1 MGRILII
8 TLEDLMKKILILL
21 LIAAI
26 LPCLAF
32 AKGEQEEAMPE
43 KLVYLTASWGAP
55 SQELLDKFENETGIK
70 VEVSSLKE
78 SDLRNKVMTAAA
90 GKTSPADVIF
100 TGISNFGVFGHSGIL
115 KPLND
120 FVEQSTF
127 DSVMGQQFF
136 QIAGETY
143 CVPMYQQMVMID
155 YDKAALE
162 QIGLK
167 GSDIKTWDD
176 FENAALKLKSEGI
189 MEYPLAFAVRHWSWY
204 LMALSQGS
212 TLFDADGNPTFNDPS
227 DPGYKAFIQ
236 LIRYFEEGLI
246 SPERLTSPNAHPSF
260 WAGQA
265 AFHQAWQGSLAI
277 ANNPEK
283 SKIAPNADYLLQPE
297 QHYTWS
303 LPAGLGISAYT
314 EYPKASLMF
323 IEFLISEEV
332 QRFGYEANGMFPA
345 LISLFNDLGNSGQ
358 IEGWE
363 VMAEQAEYLV
373 PLPYNTP
380 WFAEFETELKEVL
393 VSVARKEI
401 GAEQAIADLAAFQ
414 QELKKEYE

>member
-1 MGRILII
+1 
-8 TLEDLMKKILILL
+8 MKKQTVLL
-21 LIAAI
+21 L
-26 LPCLAF
+26 LLVMLVPCFVF
-32 AKGEQEEAMPE
+32 AGGQPEEESPE

-55 SQELLDKFENETGIK
+55 SQELLDKFEAETGIK

-78 SDLRNKVMTAAA
+78 ADLRNKVMSAAA

-100 TGISNFGVFGHSGIL
+100 TGISNFGVFGHSGML

-120 FVEQSTF
+120 FVDQEIF
-127 DSVMGQQFF
+127 DSVIGQQFF
-136 QIAGETY
+136 QINGETY

-155 YDKAALE
+155 YDKGALE
-162 QIGLK
+162 KIGLT

-176 FENAALKLKSEGI
+176 FENAALKLKADGI

-212 TLFDADGNPTFNDPS
+212 TLFDADGNPTFNDPA
-227 DPGYKAFIQ
+227 DPGYGAFLQ

-260 WAGQA
+260 WSGQA

-283 SKIAPNADYLLQPE
+283 SKIAPNADYLLQPN
-297 QHYTWS
+297 QHFTWS

-314 EYPKASLMF
+314 DYPNAAMQF
-323 IEFLISEEV
+323 VEFLISEDV

-345 LISLFNDLGNSGQ
+345 QIALFEELGNSGQ

-363 VMAEQAEYLV
+363 VMAEQAKYLV

-393 VSVARKEI
+393 ISVARKEVS
-401 GAEQAIADLAAFQ
+401 AEQAIDELAAFQ

>member
-1 MGRILII
+1 MRKLSA
-8 TLEDLMKKILILL
+8 LL
-21 LIAAI
+21 L
-26 LPCLAF
+26 LFVLVPCFAF
-32 AKGEQEEAMPE
+32 AGGAQEVEEAPE

-55 SQELLDKFENETGIK
+55 SQELLDKFEAETGIK

-78 SDLRNKVMTAAA
+78 ADLRNKVMTAAA

-115 KPLND
+115 KPLD
-120 FVEQSTF
+120 DIVSDETF
-127 DSVMGQQFF
+127 GSLIGKQFF
-136 QIAGETY
+136 QIDGTTY

-155 YDKAALE
+155 YDKAALAK
-162 QIGLK
+162 IGLE

-176 FENAALKLKSEGI
+176 FEAAALKLKAEGI

-212 TLFDADGNPTFNDPS
+212 TLFDADGNPTFNDPA
-227 DPGYKAFIQ
+227 DPGYKAFLQ
-236 LIRYFEEGLI
+236 LIRYFKEGLI
-246 SPERLTSPNAHPSF
+246 SPERLSSPNAHPSF
-260 WAGQA
+260 WSGQA
-265 AFHQAWQGSLAI
+265 AFHQAWQGSLSI

-283 SKIAPNADYLLQPE
+283 SKIAPNAAYLLQPN
-297 QHYTWS
+297 QHFTWS

-314 EYPKASLMF
+314 DYPKASQQF
-323 IEFLISEEV
+323 IDFLISEDV
-332 QRFGYEANGMFPA
+332 QRFGYESNGMFPA
-345 LISLFNDLGNSGQ
+345 LISLFEDLGEAGD

-363 VMAEQAEYLV
+363 VMSEQAKYLI

-393 VSVARKEI
+393 ISVAREEVS
-401 GAEQAIADLAAFQ
+401 AEEAIQDLAAFQ
-414 QELKKEYE
+414 QELKAEYE